1 MARHPWDHQAVQAKA
16 FLRDGKRAAPPPDR
30 GIHATAW
37 ANGLGA
43 DLDVIDSIC
52 TLMQHKYDCACGVLS
67 MSLIFDT
74 SDDQVSKVLPV
85 SHQERMNA
93 SKGRLAASEERMKA
107 GKIRLAVSL
116 ERIRATE
123 ERLRQSEE
131 LLRRDARLWPISCPI

>member
-1 MARHPWDHQAVQAKA
+1 
-16 FLRDGKRAAPPPDR
+16 
-30 GIHATAW
+30 
-37 ANGLGA
+37 
-43 DLDVIDSIC
+43 
-52 TLMQHKYDCACGVLS
+52 